1 MMENEI
7 YTAGID
13 IGSLSAQAVI
23 LRGSEV
29 VSYSNIIAGAN
40 RAETSNKVVDMALET
55 RDLSREDLKYIVGT
69 GYGRYQVPFANKNV
83 TEITCHARGINYYF
97 PNVRT
102 LLDMGGQDCKAISCG
117 ERGQVMSFVMNEKC
131 AAGTGRSIE
140 VISKLLDIPLEEIGP
155 RSLNIQ
161 ETTPVLSNTC
171 VVFAKSEA
179 LQLIRK
185 GIAVNSVLAA
195 YCDALARRVLSLIN
209 RIGMK
214 QEFAI
219 SGGIAKNIGVV
230 KRIEEYLGVK
240 ANICDEPQIVGAV
253 GAALIAQ
260 NYFLKMNK

>member
-1 MMENEI
+1 MENEI
-7 YTAGID
+7 LTAGID

-23 LRGSEV
+23 LRGNEI
-29 VSYSNIIAGAN
+29 VSYSNIVAGAN
-40 RAETSNKVVDMALET
+40 RSETSNRVFDMALET
-55 RDLSREDLKYIVGT
+55 TDLSRNDLKYIIGT

-117 ERGQVMSFVMNEKC
+117 ESGQVLSFVMNEKC

-140 VISKLLDIPLEEIGP
+140 IISKLLDIPLEEIGP
-155 RSLNIQ
+155 RSLEIR
-161 ETTPVLSNTC
+161 ETPPVLSNTC

-179 LQLIRK
+179 LQLIRT
-185 GIAVNSVLAA
+185 GVAVNNVLAA
-195 YCDALARRVLSLIN
+195 YCDALARKVLSLIN

-260 NYFLKMNK
+260 NYYLKMNK

>member
-1 MMENEI
+1 MKNEI
-7 YTAGID
+7 LTAGID

-23 LRGSEV
+23 LRGNEII
-29 VSYSNIIAGAN
+29 SYSNIIAGAN
-40 RAETSNKVVDMALET
+40 RAETSNRVVDMALET
-55 RDLSREDLKYIVGT
+55 TNLSRNDLKYIIGT

-117 ERGQVMSFVMNEKC
+117 EKGQVMSFVMNEKC

-140 VISKLLDIPLEEIGP
+140 IISKLLDIPLEEIGP
-155 RSLNIQ
+155 RSLEIQ
-161 ETTPVLSNTC
+161 EVPPVLSNTC

-179 LQLIRK
+179 LQLIRT
-185 GIAVNSVLAA
+185 GVTVNNVLAA
-195 YCDALARRVLSLIN
+195 YCDALARKVISLIN

-240 ANICDEPQIVGAV
+240 AHICDEPQIVGAV

-260 NYFLKMNK
+260 NYLLKMNK